1 MCNATPSSELTG
13 SPAEWRLPN
22 GQDLI
27 SFALGVGLAAGPLL
41 SLPGNVRPM
50 PGHDNRV
57 KPVPKPLPA
66 APEHQPLPDFE
77 G

>member
-1 MCNATPSSELTG
+1 MCNATPSNESPG

-41 SLPGNVRPM
+41 YLPGNAR
-50 PGHDNRV
+50 
-57 KPVPKPLPA
+57 PVPGPDSRAKSVPTPLPA
-66 APEHQPLPDFE
+66 AQEQKPLPDFE